1 MELGANCKKEA
12 ACWAELLKS
21 RQGTVPLETALVA
34 ELGPGWILGIP
45 GLRFAAWRWQEG
57 A

>member
-1 MELGANCKKEA
+1 MELGANCKEEA